1 MKPLLKGIRPESIL
15 RYFVCHPWQVILGVA
30 LITVFFAAKL
40 PGLRFETSIYDLILK
55 DLPESAQYD
64 AFKKEFGCEE
74 IILVVAKAKDV
85 FEPGS
90 FARIREL
97 AQDLSRIPGVRQVIS
112 LPGIKKAM
120 DITEKWDLQ
129 DFKEII
135 QPVTLFERNIVSRD
149 GGTTVISLVLDDIRL
164 KDSVISAVKEAIDK
178 ERSFSSLYQI
188 GMPVVSKAL
197 AEFVERDFKTLPAV
211 TFVIIILILF
221 LFFRSLRGILIPAGS
236 VLIGLVW
243 TFGLMAWT
251 GTPLS
256 LLTMI
261 VPIFLIAVGTAYC
274 NYIYSEYLAS
284 LKAADSAR
292 EAAIRCFQN
301 ATLPTSLAV
310 ATTIIGLGSLLIN
323 KIDAIQEFAAFSC
336 FGITSMLVIVLTFLP
351 AVMGLLPVAK
361 ERPRRQQQHGKGFD
375 RILNT
380 LVELNFNHQKACFTI
395 MGLIALAGIAG
406 ILRLEVETNPVG
418 FFKEDTQVA
427 QHFRDIYRDMAG
439 SFPLNV
445 AVDSKKDSYF
455 EDPAHLQQIAEL
467 QAFLEGLPGVDKV
480 ISVVDYL
487 KLIHYATSQYEEK
500 AYRLPEEPFEI
511 RMLVNSFKTMLGQ
524 DMLNRFMNGS
534 FSKTNILLR
543 THIASSRDFLSIEKR
558 IQGYLYQ
565 NFPRSFSFQVTGIG
579 IVISHSS
586 DLITKGQINSLFTS
600 LGLIFAIMFLLFLS
614 CKVGIIGMLPN
625 IFPIIVSFGMM
636 GWAGIPLSMETS
648 LIASIAIG
656 LAMDDTIHYL
666 VHYNQEFKRDLDKK
680 RALTTTSLHM
690 GRPIIST
697 TITICLGFAVLMFS
711 HFKPTSVFGLLMVVT
726 MFSALM
732 ADLLLLPS
740 LMLHVE
746 LVTIWDL
753 LKLKLGKDPQ
763 KGIPLF
769 HGLSR
774 TQIRHAIMAGS
785 IKAYQHGRVVFK
797 KGETSDAM
805 YLIVSGELQIVDTPD
820 SPLPEKSVLPKQV
833 IAILKTGDV
842 VGEMGLIRSCE
853 RSATVVASQAT
864 ELLQINERMVKR
876 LQWLYPRTA
885 HRFFFNLMKVLCDR
899 LENATRVFMDQR
911 ITDRLTGLHTRDF
924 FIQVLNREVA
934 ISNSIKEEDPLSL
947 VIISVDD
954 LPRIT
959 LQNGYETSDTIL
971 RKIATLLKEN
981 MQGRDHL
988 SRFNA
993 NQFAC
998 ALPGTSLK
1006 DALTLCKRIQSHV
1019 EDQPFHNGSNTLYV
1033 RVNFGASATNQDG
1046 RDGVYRLIDAA
1057 FRSLDQNR
1065 GYESRD
1071 RLGSPTK
1078 SA

>member
-15 RYFVCHPWQVILGVA
+15 RFFVYHPWPVILGVA
-30 LITVFFAAKL
+30 LITLFFAVKL

-74 IILVVAKAKDV
+74 IILVVAKTRDV
-85 FEPGS
+85 FAPDS
-90 FARIREL
+90 FSRIHEL
-97 AQDLSRIPGVRQVIS
+97 AQDFSRIRGVRQVVS

-135 QPVTLFERNIVSRD
+135 QPVSLFERNIVSRD
-149 GGTTVISLVLDDIRL
+149 GRTTVISLVLDDARL
-164 KDSVISAVKEAIDK
+164 KDPVIAAVKESIEK
-178 ERSFSSLYQI
+178 EKTFSSLYQI

-197 AEFVERDFKTLPAV
+197 AEFVERDFKTLPVV
-211 TFVIIILILF
+211 TFGIIVFILF

-243 TFGLMAWT
+243 TFGLIAWT
-251 GTPLS
+251 GTSLS

-261 VPIFLIAVGTAYC
+261 VPIFLMAVGTAYC
-274 NYIYSEYLAS
+274 NYVYSEYLTS
-284 LKAADSAR
+284 LKAADSPR
-292 EAAIRCFQN
+292 EAAIHCFQN
-301 ATLPTSLAV
+301 ASLPTSLAV
-310 ATTIIGLGSLLIN
+310 ATTIIGLGSLLVN

-336 FGITSMLVIVLTFLP
+336 FGIASMLVIVLTLLP
-351 AVMGLLPVAK
+351 AAMGLLPIPK
-361 ERPRRQQQHGKGFD
+361 ERPSRLQRHGMGIE
-375 RILNT
+375 RILSM
-380 LVELNFNHQKACFTI
+380 LVELNLNHQKTSFTV

-406 ILRLEVETNPVG
+406 IMRLEVETNPVG

-427 QHFRDIYRDMAG
+427 QNFRDIYRDMAG

-445 AVDSKKDSYF
+445 TVDGKEDSYF
-455 EDPAHLQQIAEL
+455 EDTAHLQQIAEL

-487 KLIHYATSQYEEK
+487 KLINYATSQYEEK

-543 THIASSRDFLSIEKR
+543 SHIASSRDFLSIEKQ
-558 IQGYLYQ
+558 IQKYLHEK
-565 NFPRSFSFQVTGIG
+565 FPRSFSFQVTGIG

-600 LGLIFAIMFLLFLS
+600 LVLIFAIMFLLFLS
-614 CKVGIIGMLPN
+614 FKVGIIGMLPN
-625 IFPIIVSFGMM
+625 IFPIVVSFGMM

-697 TITICLGFAVLMFS
+697 TVMICLGFSVLMFS

-726 MFSALM
+726 MFSALI

-769 HGLSR
+769 DGLSR
-774 TQIRHAIMAGS
+774 TQIRHLIMAGS
-785 IKAYQHGRVVFK
+785 IKDYQHGRIVFK
-797 KGETSDAM
+797 KGEISDAM

-820 SPLPEKSVLPKQV
+820 LRLPDKRVISKQV

-853 RSATVVASQAT
+853 RSATVVASQTT

-899 LENATRVFMDQR
+899 LENATRVFLDQR
-911 ITDRLTGLHTRDF
+911 VTDRLTGLHNRDF
-924 FIQVLNREVA
+924 FMQVLKREVA
-934 ISNSIKEEDPLSL
+934 LSNSIKEKNPLSL
-947 VIISVDD
+947 IIISLDD

-959 LQNGYETSDTIL
+959 LQNGYETSDVIL
-971 RKIATLLKEN
+971 RNIAIVLEEN
-981 MQGRDHL
+981 MRERDHL
-988 SRFNA
+988 CRFNA

-1006 DALTLCKRIQSHV
+1006 DALTLCKRIQTHI
-1019 EDQPFHNGSNTLYV
+1019 EDQPFHSGSNTLHI

-1046 RDGVYRLIDAA
+1046 TDDVYRLIDAA
-1057 FRSLDQNR
+1057 FRSLDENR
-1065 GYESRD
+1065 GHD
-1071 RLGSPTK
+1071 NCDGIV
-1078 SA
+1078 